1 MRVLGNAMTRRAVFA
16 TPSLRQSTKTGTPKK
31 LKSKKTNAKYK
42 YTDAEKATGHP
53 VAFC

>member
-1 MRVLGNAMTRRAVFA
+1 MMKRIIAFVLCVLVCAPALSGC
-16 TPSLRQSTKTGTPKK
+16 
-31 LKSKKTNAKYK
+31 KKTNAKYK